1 MVTDAEA
8 LALLELSALAR
19 GLRCLDALVKKAP
32 VTVLEANLIEPGRF
46 LILFAGGVAEVEEAH
61 AEACAVADT
70 DLVEHP
76 EKLASEIAMRA
87 TLLAV
92 SYASPLLAALRG
104 AQDVRGADEMD
115 CLGVVEG
122 GLVAPTLRAAD
133 RSLKDAGVS
142 LAGLRVSGG
151 LGGRAYYIVFG
162 AQHDVE
168 AALEVA
174 AAQLGER
181 LHRTE
186 LIPRPHEEMV
196 VWLLRPAPFAVRP
209 G

>member
-70 DLVEHP
+70 DLVDAMLLPDAHP
-76 EKLASEIAMRA
+76 R
-87 TLLAV
+87 
-92 SYASPLLAALRG
+92 LLAALRG
-104 AQDVRGADEMD
+104 AQDVRSADEMD

>member
-70 DLVEHP
+70 DLVDAMLLPDAHP
-76 EKLASEIAMRA
+76 R
-87 TLLAV
+87 
-92 SYASPLLAALRG
+92 LLAALRG